1 MGVDVGLVEG
11 AFLAAVALA
20 GAALGF
26 GGRYWLGFE
35 PRAAGIRAKRARVLA
50 AVVTAGLMVAVVWRF
65 GATMDALAYAF
76 FIAVGVQ
83 LSIIDLK
90 HRILPNRI
98 VLPAAG
104 IGFVLLSLGAL
115 TSGNGD
121 GLIRAALGAV
131 ALFAAYLL
139 LAIVSPSGL
148 GMGDVKLALV
158 VGMFL
163 AYLGWTALFLGTL
176 AAFVI
181 ASVVALLL
189 IAARRA
195 NRHSAIPFGPFMVA
209 GAVLMVMTGQ
219 ALTGLVLPSL

>member
-1 MGVDVGLVEG
+1 MGVDVGLVGG

-26 GGRYWLGFE
+26 GGRYWLAFE
-35 PRAAGIRAKRARVLA
+35 PRAAGIQAGRTRVLA
-50 AVVTAGLMVAVVWRF
+50 AVITAGLVVAAVWRF

-90 HRILPNRI
+90 HRVLPNRI
-98 VLPAAG
+98 VLPAAV
-104 IGFVLLSLGAL
+104 IGLVLLSLAAL
-115 TSGNGD
+115 TSGD
-121 GLIRAALGAV
+121 ADDLIRAVLGAL
-131 ALFAAYLL
+131 ALFGVYLL
-139 LAIVSPSGL
+139 LAVVSPSGL

-158 VGMFL
+158 VGLFL

-195 NRHSAIPFGPFMVA
+195 NRHSAIPFGPFMVV
-209 GAVLMVMTGQ
+209 GALAVVISGQ
-219 ALTGLVLPSL
+219 ALTDLVVPSL